1 MIFGKSRSSELI
13 QKTHAVNLDG
23 ANAVE
28 ASITQATGDLV
39 VRGGALELMYGEFA
53 YPEPLAPIIDYR
65 MFAGRGRLAIEH
77 QHPRHVRTD
86 RDMHWNIALNDAVPL
101 DLRVNRAT
109 GPTTLDVST
118 LNLTALA
125 LDQATGD
132 TTVDLSGSHPALTAV
147 KLSSATGE
155 LGARLTGRYEQLAR
169 LKAKTATGDIT
180 LDLSGI
186 WETDLHARVEVATG
200 DILLR
205 VPESC
210 GVEVKVAAA
219 VSRVYAPG
227 FHHDGKTLRNAAFGV
242 APVTLAIAIEAAVS
256 NITLESVS

>member
-1 MIFGKSRSSELI
+1 MIFGKSRASELI
-13 QKTHAVNLDG
+13 QTTHAVNLDD

-39 VRGGALELMYGEFA
+39 VGGGAIELMYGEFA

-65 MFAGRGRLAIEH
+65 VFAGRGRLAIDH

-86 RDMHWNIALNDAVPL
+86 RDMHWNIALNDVVPL

-125 LDQATGD
+125 LDHATGD
-132 TTVDLSGSHPALTAV
+132 TTIDLSGSHPSLTTV

-155 LGARLTGRYEQLAR
+155 LRASLTGRYEQLTR

-180 LDLSGI
+180 LDLSGT

-200 DILLR
+200 DIELR
-205 VPESC
+205 VPDSC

-219 VSRVYAPG
+219 ISRTLAPA
-227 FHHDGKTLRNAAFGV
+227 FRHHGKTFRNAAFGV
-242 APVTLAIAIEAAVS
+242 VPVTLSIAIEAAVA